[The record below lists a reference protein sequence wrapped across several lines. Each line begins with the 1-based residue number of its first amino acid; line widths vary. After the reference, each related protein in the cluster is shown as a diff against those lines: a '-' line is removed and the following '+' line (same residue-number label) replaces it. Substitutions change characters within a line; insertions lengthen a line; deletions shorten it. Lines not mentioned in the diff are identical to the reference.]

1 MYAAI
6 AVGVIIIGVSI
17 FFVYSSDQAKE
28 RGKAFGKAIE
38 FVQNDLRKLTHSFDS
53 KVSMF
58 KKGDISKGEFSAFA
72 EKHEREMEK
81 IEYAGTV
88 YLLDHKY
95 PEPLL
100 NHSIK
105 KLRQFGIKKEDII
118 ITDSPDNPQIGN
130 IVVEVFP
137 YHLDIA
143 RIRTIRNESFIS
155 GLVTTVELKI
165 DTDGKYID

>member
-1 MYAAI
+1 
-6 AVGVIIIGVSI
+6 
-17 FFVYSSDQAKE
+17 
-28 RGKAFGKAIE
+28 
-38 FVQNDLRKLTHSFDS
+38 
-53 KVSMF
+53 
-58 KKGDISKGEFSAFA
+58 
-72 EKHEREMEK
+72 MEK